1 MFIIVS
7 VVVVIVFLAYI
18 ITYLL
23 PRVSGVENV
32 FLINMLSICFK
43 QSESTFFF
51 CEFKSRT
58 VARAE

>member
-32 FLINMLSICFK
+32 FLINMLSIRLK
-43 QSESTFFF
+43 QSESTF
-51 CEFKSRT
+51 CR
-58 VARAE
+58 V